1 MLQSDKLKFKKSKP
15 SCNSCCHTPKKWYK
29 ERLFIIGIFL
39 VIFLII
45 SYFTPQLTP
54 FYNSFKL
61 YVLIMWLPVIVGF
74 LIGGVID
81 YFIPKEYIEKYLSR
95 HRKRTIFYAIMFGF
109 LMTACCHGIL
119 AIGIELYRKG
129 ASTSAIVAFFLASP
143 WANLPITVL
152 LFGFFG
158 LKAAF
163 IVISALIIAFITG
176 LIFLQLEKRGWVEC
190 DKCHLGEDT
199 PIHEDF
205 SIIQDAK
212 RRISRYQLTKT
223 NLKNAFKGTL
233 KGSWTLAKMILW
245 WILIGM
251 TIAAL
256 ADAYVPSHLFVKY
269 MGPTLLGLFV
279 TLFLATII
287 EVCSEG
293 SSPLAF
299 EIFSETGAFGNSFTF
314 LMAGVVTDYTEIGLI
329 WQNIG
334 KKAAL
339 WIPIITIPQV
349 LILSYIFNIFL

>member
-1 MLQSDKLKFKKSKP
+1 LKIKKRPKEP
-15 SCNSCCHTPKKWYK
+15 QATCESCCPTPKKWYK
-29 ERLFIIGIFL
+29 ERLFIVGF
-39 VIFLII
+39 FLII
-45 SYFTPQLTP
+45 FVTLSFFIPILNP
-54 FYNSFKL
+54 FFNSFKI
-61 YVLIMWLPVIVGF
+61 YTLIMWLPVLVGF
-74 LIGGVID
+74 LIGGIID
-81 YFIPKEYIEKYLSR
+81 YFIPREYIEKYLSR
-95 HRKRTIFYAIMFGF
+95 HRKRTIIYAIMFGF

-143 WANLPITVL
+143 WANLPITIL

-158 LKAAF
+158 IKAVI
-163 IVISALIIAFITG
+163 IVISALFIAFITG
-176 LIFLQLEKRGWVEC
+176 LIFLKLEKRGWIEC
-190 DKCHLGEDT
+190 DKCRLGEDT
-199 PIHEDF
+199 ALHEDF
-205 SIIQDAK
+205 SITQDIK
-212 RRISRYQLTKT
+212 RRAREYKFTKK
-223 NLKNAFKGTL
+223 NLKNAFKGTIN
-233 KGSWTLAKMILW
+233 GSWTLLKMILW

-251 TIAAL
+251 TLAAL
-256 ADAYVPSHLFVKY
+256 ADAYIPPHIFVTY
-269 MGPTLLGLFV
+269 MGPTLLGLFI
-279 TLFLATII
+279 TLLLATVI

-334 KKAAL
+334 KRAAL